1 MISSFKKGFMQAIA
15 FLLVFSGVAFAFQVS
30 GTIKTWTTGETLTAS
45 DLNTTVQSLKT
56 AVEGATQVVQMEGP
70 GSSGIEIYQYYY
82 KALAGGPNFDET
94 IISPPMLR
102 SGTVKNVRM
111 LLTKTSNN
119 DRACRM
125 VLLKNGSETDIDF
138 TIPANTP
145 ARTVFTD
152 PDTVSFVQGD
162 SMVWRIGCDLY
173 MGYYVYPSW
182 KHLLSFEF

>member
-70 GSSGIEIYQYYY
+70 SHQSLGGYQYYY
-82 KALAGGPNFDET
+82 KALAGGPTFDET
-94 IISPPMLR
+94 IISAPMLR

-111 LLTKTSNN
+111 ILVTASSN

-125 VLLKNGSETDIDF
+125 TLLKNGAETDIDF
-138 TIPANTP
+138 TIPISTA
-145 ARTVFTD
+145 ARTVYTD
-152 PDTVSFVQGD
+152 SDTVSFAVGD
-162 SMVWRIGCDLY
+162 SMVWRIGCDLI
-173 MGYYVYPSW
+173 MGYYMEPSW